1 MTCKRTRW
9 SPRRRPHPIPPGP
22 RGYPWL
28 GVLPQMRRDSL
39 GFLSAMMRTY
49 GDIVAL
55 PFGPVRVYLLCHP
68 EQVAYVLQGHAPNYS
83 KSRFNARVRPL
94 LGQGLATSDGAL
106 WRTQRRLVQPAF
118 HRERLVAFAVT
129 ITTATQAMLARW
141 APQAT
146 AGTALD
152 MLAEMTRLTGEV
164 MVRALFGTALP
175 EAVGRTMFADFTT
188 VTGYLRTHM
197 LTLTPWSR
205 WLPTPG
211 RRQFQA
217 ALTRLDH
224 LVGQHI
230 QARRQQEGDHGDLL
244 ALLLAARDP
253 ATGMGMPPQQL
264 RDEVMTL
271 LFAGHET
278 TALALTWTWYLLAR
292 HPEVAERLRRDIA
305 TVLAGRVPT
314 VAELPHLPYLRM
326 VLEEAMRLYPPAWV
340 LARAARADDV
350 IGGYPIPAGTTV
362 FLSPYLTHRH
372 PAVWPEPER
381 FDPDRFAADDVAR
394 RPPGAYFPFAAGPRA
409 CLGAPLAML
418 EAQLI
423 VAQVMQVYDV
433 ALVAGQQVVPQ
444 PRLTLRPQ
452 HGVAMVV
459 RGRPAA
465 NAPRSISSS
474 L

>member
-1 MTCKRTRW
+1 
-9 SPRRRPHPIPPGP
+9 
-22 RGYPWL
+22 
-28 GVLPQMRRDSL
+28 MRRDSL
-39 GFLSAMMRTY
+39 GFLSTMVRTY

-55 PFGPVRVYLLCHP
+55 PFGSVRVYLLCHP
-68 EQVAYVLQGHAPNYS
+68 EHVTYVLQGHAHNYG
-83 KSRFNARVRPL
+83 KSRFSAQVRPL

-118 HRERLVAFAVT
+118 HRERLAGLAAT
-129 ITTATQAMLARW
+129 ITAATQAMLARW
-141 APQAT
+141 VAHAAT
-146 AGTALD
+146 GMPLD

-164 MVRALFGTALP
+164 IVRALFGTALP

-197 LTLTPWSR
+197 LTPWSA

-211 RRQFQA
+211 RRRFQA
-217 ALTRLDH
+217 ALARLDR

-230 QARRQQEGDHGDLL
+230 QARRQQEGNHDDLL

-253 ATGMGMPPQQL
+253 ATGAGMAPQQL

-278 TALALTWTWYLLAR
+278 TALALTWTWDLLVR
-292 HPEVAERLRRDIA
+292 HPAVAARLRRDVA
-305 TVLAGRVPT
+305 AVLAGRVPT
-314 VAELPHLPYLRM
+314 VADLPHLPYLRM
-326 VLEEAMRLYPPAWV
+326 VLEEALRLYPPAWMI
-340 LARAARADDV
+340 ARAARADDV

-372 PAVWPEPER
+372 PEVWPEPER
-381 FDPDRFAADDVAR
+381 FDPDRFALERVVS

-409 CLGAPLAML
+409 CLGAPLAMM

-423 VAQVMQVYDV
+423 VAQVIQAYDV
-433 ALVAGQQVVPQ
+433 GLVAGPPVVPQ
-444 PRLTLRPQ
+444 PRLTLRPR
-452 HGVAMVV
+452 HGVPMVV
-459 RGRPAA
+459 RAWPAA
-465 NAPRSISSS
+465 AAGEGA
-474 L
+474 LWT

>member
-1 MTCKRTRW
+1 
-9 SPRRRPHPIPPGP
+9 
-22 RGYPWL
+22 
-28 GVLPQMRRDSL
+28 MRRDSL
-39 GFLSAMMRTY
+39 GFLSAMVRTY

-68 EQVAYVLQGHAPNYS
+68 EHVAYVLQDHARNYG
-83 KSRFNARVRPL
+83 KSRFSVQVRPL

-118 HRERLVAFAVT
+118 HRERLAALAGT

-141 APQAT
+141 AAH
-146 AGTALD
+146 AAAETALD
-152 MLAEMTRLTGEV
+152 MLAEMTRVTGEV
-164 MVRALFGTALP
+164 IVRALFGTALP
-175 EAVGRTMFADFTT
+175 EAVGRTMFTDFTT

-197 LTLTPWSR
+197 LTLTPWSA

-217 ALTRLDH
+217 ALARLDH
-224 LVGQHI
+224 LIWHHI
-230 QARRQQEGDHGDLL
+230 QARRQQGEDHDDLL

-253 ATGMGMPPQQL
+253 ATGAGMSAQQL

-292 HPEVAERLRRDIA
+292 HPEVAERLRRDVA
-305 TVLAGRVPT
+305 AGLAGRVPT
-314 VAELPHLPYLRM
+314 VADLPRLPYIRM
-326 VLEEAMRLYPPAWV
+326 VLEEAMRLYPPAWMI
-340 LARAARADDV
+340 ARAARVEDV

-372 PAVWPEPER
+372 PDIWADPER
-381 FDPDRFAADDVAR
+381 FDPDRFGAERAAA
-394 RPPGAYFPFAAGPRA
+394 RPPGAYFPFAMGPRA
-409 CLGAPLAML
+409 CLGAPLAMM

-423 VAQVMQVYDV
+423 VAQVVQAYSVE
-433 ALVAGQQVVPQ
+433 LVAGQQVIPQ
-444 PRLTLRPQ
+444 PRLTLRPR
-452 HGVAMVV
+452 HGVPLVV
-459 RGRPAA
+459 HTLAA
-465 NAPRSISSS
+465 SASGGH
-474 L
+474 

>member
-1 MTCKRTRW
+1 MTFERRRW
-9 SPRRRPHPIPPGP
+9 FTHRRPHPLPPGL

-28 GVLPQMRRDSL
+28 GVLPQMRRDNL
-39 GFLSAMMRTY
+39 GFLSAMVRTY

-68 EQVAYVLQGHAPNYS
+68 EQVAYVLQEQASNYS
-83 KSRFNARVRPL
+83 KSRFSAQVRPL

-118 HRERLVAFAVT
+118 HRERLAGLAGT

-141 APQAT
+141 APHAA
-146 AGTALD
+146 AGTPLD
-152 MLAEMTRLTGEV
+152 MLTEMTRVTGEV
-164 MVRALFGTALP
+164 IVRALFGTALP

-197 LTLTPWSR
+197 LTLIPWRR

-230 QARRQQEGDHGDLL
+230 QARRQQAGDPGDLL
-244 ALLLAARDP
+244 ALLLAARNP
-253 ATGMGMPPQQL
+253 ATGAGMATQQL

-314 VAELPHLPYLRM
+314 VADLPHLPYLRM

-381 FDPDRFAADDVAR
+381 FDPDRLASDGVAR

-409 CLGAPLAML
+409 CLGAPLAMM
-418 EAQLI
+418 EAQLV
-423 VAQVMQVYDV
+423 VAQVIQTYDV
-433 ALVAGQQVVPQ
+433 ALVAGQQIVPQ
-444 PRLTLRPQ
+444 PRLTLRPR
-452 HGVAMVV
+452 HGVPMVV
-459 RGRPAA
+459 CGRPAA
-465 NAPRSISSS
+465 AAAGG
-474 L
+474 

>member
-1 MTCKRTRW
+1 MITCWPTFRRARPRTL
-9 SPRRRPHPIPPGP
+9 PPGP

-39 GFLSAMMRTY
+39 GFLSAMVRTY
-49 GDIVAL
+49 GDIVTL

-68 EQVAYVLQGHAPNYS
+68 EHVTYVLQEHAPNYG
-83 KSRFNARVRPL
+83 KSRFSAQVRPL

-106 WRTQRRLVQPAF
+106 WRMQRRLVQPAF
-118 HRERLVAFAVT
+118 HRERLAALAGT

-141 APQAT
+141 AAHAA

-152 MLAEMTRLTGEV
+152 MLAEMTRVTGEV
-164 MVRALFGTALP
+164 IVRALFGTALP
-175 EAVGRTMFADFTT
+175 EAVGRTMFTDFTT

-197 LTLTPWSR
+197 LTLTPWSA

-217 ALTRLDH
+217 ALARLDH
-224 LVGQHI
+224 LVWHHI
-230 QARRQQEGDHGDLL
+230 QARRQQEGDQGDLL

-253 ATGMGMPPQQL
+253 ATGEGMAPQQL

-278 TALALTWTWYLLAR
+278 TALALTWTWYLLAC
-292 HPEVAERLRRDIA
+292 HPEVAERLWRDVTA
-305 TVLAGRVPT
+305 VLAGRMPT
-314 VAELPHLPYLRM
+314 VADLPHLPYTRM
-326 VLEEAMRLYPPAWV
+326 VLEEAMRLYPPAWMI
-340 LARAARADDV
+340 ARAARAADV

-372 PAVWPEPER
+372 PAVWAEPEQ
-381 FDPDRFAADDVAR
+381 FDPDRFGAERAAAR
-394 RPPGAYFPFAAGPRA
+394 APGAYFPFAAGPRA
-409 CLGAPLAML
+409 CLGAPLAMM

-423 VAQVMQVYDV
+423 VAQVVQAYDV

-444 PRLTLRPQ
+444 PRLTLRPR
-452 HGVAMVV
+452 HGVSMVV
-459 RGRPAA
+459 RARPAA
-465 NAPRSISSS
+465 AAVEGAVWT
-474 L
+474 